1 MIVFPRSVALA
12 LSAGENVAF
21 ANNRCG
27 RQWRD
32 VSRSFLTSP
41 QSTPPTTTTTV
52 SFIKKVE
59 NNSAHPG

>member
-12 LSAGENVAF
+12 LSAGENVSF
-21 ANNRCG
+21 ANNGCG
-27 RQWRD
+27 RQKRD
-32 VSRSFLTSP
+32 VSRSLLTFP

-52 SFIKKVE
+52 SLIKKVE